1 MNPTP
6 YIACVGSRETPAD
19 ILLWMTNTAAELVRN
34 GFGIISGNSTG
45 ADQAWARGGNS
56 VDPTK
61 VTLCLPWAGFE
72 RQAIHPDNVVQLADW
87 DYDRCQR
94 VVHAF
99 HPRTEALSPGA
110 MKLHARNVMI
120 VEPAIAVVGYL
131 NPTKKGG
138 GGSGMAF
145 KLAGMRNLP
154 ALNVADERTRG
165 LALAR
170 LEMRREWVERR
181 RAA

>member
-19 ILLWMTNTAAELVRN
+19 ILSWMTSTAAELVRR

-61 VTLCLPWAGFE
+61 VTLCLPWLAF
-72 RQAIHPDNVVQLADW
+72 QPMAIHPANIVQLVDW
-87 DYDRCQR
+87 DYERCQR
-94 VVHAF
+94 VVRTL
-99 HPRTEALSPGA
+99 HPRTEALTAGG

-120 VEPAIAVVGYL
+120 VEPAIAVIGYL

-145 KLAGMRNLP
+145 KLARLRNLP
-154 ALNVADERTRG
+154 ALNVADPTVR
-165 LALAR
+165 ALVLER
-170 LEMRREWVERR
+170 LEMRREWIEGR

>member
-1 MNPTP
+1 MNHIP

-19 ILLWMTNTAAELVRN
+19 ILWWMTDAAAKLVRR

-56 VDPTK
+56 VDPSR

-72 RQAIHPDNVVQLADW
+72 AKAIHPQNVVQLVDW
-87 DYDRCQR
+87 DYARCER
-94 VVHAF
+94 VVHTL
-99 HPRTEALSPGA
+99 HPRTEALTAGG

-145 KLAGMRNLP
+145 KLARLRNLP
-154 ALNVADERTRG
+154 ALNVADANVR
-165 LALAR
+165 ALVVER
-170 LEMRREWVERR
+170 LEMRREWIER

>member
-1 MNPTP
+1 MNPTL

-19 ILLWMTNTAAELVRN
+19 ILLWMTNTAAELVRR

-56 VDPTK
+56 VDPSK

-72 RQAIHPDNVVQLADW
+72 SRMIHPANNAQLADW
-87 DYDRCQR
+87 NYDRCQR
-94 VVHAF
+94 IVHTL
-99 HPRTEALSPGA
+99 HPRTEALTPGS
-110 MKLHARNVMI
+110 MKLHVRNVMI
-120 VEPAIAVVGYL
+120 VEPSIAVIGYL
-131 NPTKKGG
+131 NPTKRGG

-145 KLAGMRNLP
+145 KLARMWSLP
-154 ALNVADERTRG
+154 ALNVADATAR
-165 LALAR
+165 ALTLDR
-170 LEMRREWVERR
+170 MEMRREWIEGR